1 MSNFPTAFWKKQPAE
16 EAVGVGT
23 TIAWET
29 GSWWSEYS
37 DDVGPPSEHW
47 PFTRVPRFPF
57 DVDVGGTTDE
67 YYVDYGV
74 NIKAS
79 SYDAWFGFFLTG
91 GYDEYGK
98 NNLVNYH
105 QPNPWSIDTDGLQ
118 PRFSFEADIYSAY
131 ASGLNYLPEYQNNTI
146 EKTYNGFVQSGDA
159 TGRFTL
165 ATTSDLEIKVSGLG
179 EDDDSNVDELGYHVM
194 TLHLYKDSED
204 FVCSGT
210 APCDDRQLLQ
220 NELNLGNYSMHGINN
235 IDMQQVK
242 LYAGNDLN
250 TIVNYQRN
258 PTSDA
263 TKGALRQSTGEWVE
277 QDSRVSYPSTTG
289 IGTFTRSNL
298 VAGDYQLRLRLCN
311 QDGSAFSSGAF
322 YGFTFTFS

>member
-16 EAVGVGT
+16 AVGVGT
-23 TIAWET
+23 AIVWET
-29 GSWWSEYS
+29 GIGWSEYS
-37 DDVGPPSEHW
+37 DTIGPPSEHW
-47 PFTRVPRFPF
+47 PFTRISQFPF
-57 DVDVGGTTDE
+57 NVDVGGEIDQ

-91 GYDEYGK
+91 GYDDYGK
-98 NNLVNYH
+98 NDLVNYH
-105 QPNPWSIDTDGLQ
+105 QPNPWSVGDNGLQ
-118 PRFSFEADIYSAY
+118 TQFDFEADLYTSY
-131 ASGLNYLPEYQNNTI
+131 ASGLDILPEYQNNSL
-146 EKTYNGFVQSGDA
+146 EKTYNPFVQSGDA
-159 TGRFTL
+159 TGSFTL
-165 ATTSDLEIKVSGLG
+165 ASTSNLEIKVSGLG
-179 EDDDSNVDELGYHVM
+179 TDNDNNIDNLGYHVM

-210 APCDDRQLLQ
+210 APCDDRQILQ
-220 NELNLGNYSMHGINN
+220 DEINLNNDSMYGVSNV
-235 IDMQQVK
+235 DMQQVK

-258 PTSDA
+258 PTSD
-263 TKGALRQSTGEWVE
+263 TTRGALRQSTGEWVE
-277 QDSRVSYPSTTG
+277 QNSRVSYPSTTG

-298 VAGDYQLRLRLCN
+298 VAGDYQLRLKLCN
-311 QDGSAFSSGAF
+311 QDGSAYSSGAF